1 MGGFSINSRTM
12 AIVGLIIASM
22 LFAYSRMPGGIGGTG
37 ITGAPGGIGGT
48 GIYGRIDGFGS
59 IWVNG
64 VEIFYDED
72 QVVLRQG
79 RDGRPQD
86 LKLGQIVA
94 VVINEETGR
103 AEAQTIEIIEEVN
116 GPIEQLAD
124 DQLIILGQKI
134 ILTDDT
140 IIDGDLEIGEQRA
153 VNGFR
158 APDGSIIASRIDQ
171 PLIEGELSLRGAVNR
186 AENGKVWI
194 NDQEL
199 EIQSEQIAVGN
210 TIEVRGRLGAERRR
224 FIINNIK
231 KRRLP
236 FDRRPA
242 RISYQGAFENVPTL
256 DTERSLT
263 NTIDTSVI
271 EFRPEIDDEVL
282 NIPRPNAEN
291 RVAFRNSFKRER
303 IAKKFAENYM
313 NKRRVDVNA
322 IKENIERI
330 REENRNNNGRTII
343 IRGEGLRDEIDI
355 DARRQAESES
365 RRQAE
370 VESRRQAEIERRR
383 QMEIERRRQI
393 ELDTR
398 RQAELEARRQAE
410 LEARRQAEV
419 EGRRQAEIESRR
431 QAEIEAKRRENL
443 IQQQREAATPSLQD
457 FEARRQTQL
466 EALKQAQI
474 EARSEAERTTIRS
487 FEREVRRKT
496 DDEIK
501 EEIRDQVRTQSREEI
516 RETIRQEVRRRLRR
530 QIRQGGI
537 QP

>member
-12 AIVGLIIASM
+12 AIVGLIIASV

-72 QVVLRQG
+72 QIITRQG
-79 RDGRPQD
+79 RDGLPD
-86 LKLGQIVA
+86 SLKIGQIVA
-94 VVINEETGR
+94 VIIDEETGR
-103 AEAQTIEIIEEVN
+103 AEAQSIEIIEEVN
-116 GPIEQLAD
+116 GPIEQISD
-124 DQLIILGQKI
+124 DQLTILGQKI

-140 IIDGDLEIGEQRA
+140 IIDGTLEIGEQWA

-158 APDGSIIASRIDQ
+158 APDGTIVASRIDK
-171 PLIEGELSLRGAVNR
+171 PLIEGELSLRGAVSR
-186 AENGKVWI
+186 SENGKVWI
-194 NDQEL
+194 NEQEL
-199 EIQSEQIAVGN
+199 EIQGEEIIVGN

-242 RISYQGAFENVPTL
+242 RISYQGAFENVSSL
-256 DTERSLT
+256 DIERPLL

-282 NIPRPNAEN
+282 IIPRPTVEN
-291 RVAFRNSFKRER
+291 RIAFRNNFKRER
-303 IAKKFAENYM
+303 IANRVIERRNVLREETRRQAEN
-313 NKRRVDVNA
+313 
-322 IKENIERI
+322 E
-330 REENRNNNGRTII
+330 
-343 IRGEGLRDEIDI
+343 
-355 DARRQAESES
+355 ARRQAELEA

-370 VESRRQAEIERRR
+370 IEARRQAAIEARRQAEIESRRQAEIERRR
-383 QMEIERRRQI
+383 QTEIESRRQV
-393 ELDTR
+393 ELEARRQAEMEAR

-410 LEARRQAEV
+410 LEARRQAEL
-419 EGRRQAEIESRR
+419 EARRQAEIESR
-431 QAEIEAKRRENL
+431 QQTELEANRRENL
-443 IQQQREAATPSLQD
+443 IGRQREAAQPILQD

-466 EALKQAQI
+466 EVLEQAQT
-474 EARSEAERTTIRS
+474 EARSEAERETIRS
-487 FEREVRRKT
+487 LERDIRRRT
-496 DDEIK
+496 D
-501 EEIRDQVRTQSREEI
+501 EEIREDIRGEVRTQSREEI
-516 RETIRQEVRRRLRR
+516 RQTIRQEIRRRLRR
-530 QIRQGGI
+530 QLRQGGI

>member
-79 RDGRPQD
+79 RDRRPQD
-86 LKLGQIVA
+86 LKIGQIVA
-94 VVINEETGR
+94 VMINEETGR
-103 AEAQTIEIIEEVN
+103 AEAQSIEIIEEVN

-140 IIDGDLEIGEQRA
+140 IIDGDLELGEQRA

-171 PLIEGELSLRGAVNR
+171 PLIEGELSLRGVVNR

-199 EIQSEQIAVGN
+199 EIQSEPIAVGN

-242 RISYQGAFENVPTL
+242 RISYQGAFDNVVALNDESAKAPVI
-256 DTERSLT
+256 E
-263 NTIDTSVI
+263 TSVI
-271 EFRPEIDDEVL
+271 EFRPESDVEILIV
-282 NIPRPNAEN
+282 PRPNAASRSE
-291 RVAFRNSFKRER
+291 FRNRFKRER
-303 IAKKFAENYM
+303 IAKKLDENFM
-313 NKRRVDVNA
+313 AKRRIDVNA
-322 IKENIERI
+322 IRETVDRI
-330 REENRNNNGRTII
+330 REENRNNNGRTILI
-343 IRGEGLRDEIDI
+343 QADPLSESARE
-355 DARRQAESES
+355 ARRQAEIEA

-370 VESRRQAEIERRR
+370 AESRRQAEIERRR
-383 QMEIERRRQI
+383 QAEIERRRQI

-410 LEARRQAEV
+410 LEARRQAEI

-431 QAEIEAKRRENL
+431 QAEIEARRQESL
-443 IQQQREAATPSLQD
+443 IQQQREVATPALQD

-466 EALKQAQI
+466 EAIQQVQT
-474 EARSEAERTTIRS
+474 EARSEAERETLRS
-487 FEREVRRKT
+487 LEREVRRKT

>member
-12 AIVGLIIASM
+12 AIVGLIFASM

-37 ITGAPGGIGGT
+37 ISGAPGGIGGT

-86 LKLGQIVA
+86 LKIGQIVA
-94 VVINEETGR
+94 VIINEKTGR
-103 AEAQTIEIIEEVN
+103 AEAQSIEIIEEVN

-140 IIDGDLEIGEQRA
+140 IIDSELEIGQQRA

-186 AENGKVWI
+186 AEDGKVWI

-199 EIQSEQIAVGN
+199 EIQSEQITVGN

-236 FDRRPA
+236 FDRRPV
-242 RISYQGAFENVPTL
+242 RISYQGAFENVPAL

-263 NTIDTSVI
+263 NTIETSVI
-271 EFRPEIDDEVL
+271 EFRSEIDDEVL

-291 RVAFRNSFKRER
+291 RAAFRNSFNRER
-303 IAKKFAENYM
+303 IVNRIVE
-313 NKRRVDVNA
+313 RR
-322 IKENIERI
+322 NIL
-330 REENRNNNGRTII
+330 REETRRQLEN
-343 IRGEGLRDEIDI
+343 E
-355 DARRQAESES
+355 ARRQAEIESRRQSEIVARRQATIEA

-370 VESRRQAEIERRR
+370 VESRRQAEIERMR
-383 QMEIERRRQI
+383 QLEIERRRQI

-410 LEARRQAEV
+410 LEARRQAEI

-431 QAEIEAKRRENL
+431 QAEIEARRQESV
-443 IQQQREAATPSLQD
+443 IQQQRETTTPALQD
-457 FEARRQTQL
+457 FDTRRQTQL
-466 EALKQAQI
+466 EFLEQAQT
-474 EARSEAERTTIRS
+474 EAKNET
-487 FEREVRRKT
+487 ERETILQMERELRRQTDSEVRE
-496 DDEIK
+496 D
-501 EEIRDQVRTQSREEI
+501 IRDQVRSQSREEI
-516 RETIRQEVRRRLRR
+516 RQTIRQELRRRIRRQLRR
-530 QIRQGGI
+530 DQLQ
-537 QP
+537 

>member
-1 MGGFSINSRTM
+1 
-12 AIVGLIIASM
+12 
-22 LFAYSRMPGGIGGTG
+22 MPGGIGGTG

-59 IWVNG
+59 IWVKG

-79 RDGRPQD
+79 RDRRPQD
-86 LKLGQIVA
+86 LKIGQIVA
-94 VVINEETGR
+94 VIINEKTGR

-116 GPIEQLAD
+116 GPIEQVTD

-140 IIDGDLEIGEQRA
+140 IIDGDLELGEQRA

-263 NTIDTSVI
+263 NTIETSVI
-271 EFRPEIDDEVL
+271 EFRPEIDDEIL
-282 NIPRPNAEN
+282 NIPKPNAEN
-291 RVAFRNSFKRER
+291 RTTFRNSFNRER
-303 IAKKFAENYM
+303 IANRIVE
-313 NKRRVDVNA
+313 RR
-322 IKENIERI
+322 NIL
-330 REENRNNNGRTII
+330 REE
-343 IRGEGLRDEIDI
+343 
-355 DARRQAESES
+355 
-365 RRQAE
+365 
-370 VESRRQAEIERRR
+370 
-383 QMEIERRRQI
+383 
-393 ELDTR
+393 TR
-398 RQAELEARRQAE
+398 RQVENEARRQAE
-410 LEARRQAEV
+410 TESRRQVEIEARRQAT
-419 EGRRQAEIESRR
+419 IEARR
-431 QAEIEAKRRENL
+431 QAEIEARRQESL
-443 IQQQREAATPSLQD
+443 IQQQREVATPALQD

-466 EALKQAQI
+466 EAIQQVQT
-474 EARSEAERTTIRS
+474 EARSEAERETLRS
-487 FEREVRRKT
+487 LEREVRRKT

-516 RETIRQEVRRRLRR
+516 RQTIRQGVRRRLRR

>member
-86 LKLGQIVA
+86 LKIGQIVA
-94 VVINEETGR
+94 VMINEETGR

-140 IIDGDLEIGEQRA
+140 IIDSDLEIGQQRA

-199 EIQSEQIAVGN
+199 EIQSEQITVGN

-263 NTIDTSVI
+263 NTIETSVI
-271 EFRPEIDDEVL
+271 EFKPEIDEEAFT
-282 NIPRPNAEN
+282 IPQPTMEN
-291 RVAFRNSFKRER
+291 RVAFRNSFNRER
-303 IAKKFAENYM
+303 IANRIVE
-313 NKRRVDVNA
+313 RR
-322 IKENIERI
+322 NIL
-330 REENRNNNGRTII
+330 REETRRQVEN
-343 IRGEGLRDEIDI
+343 E
-355 DARRQAESES
+355 ARRQAEIES
-365 RRQAE
+365 RRQAEIEARRQATIEARRQAE

-383 QMEIERRRQI
+383 QLEIERRRQI

-410 LEARRQAEV
+410 LEARRQAEI

-431 QAEIEAKRRENL
+431 QAEIEARRQESL
-443 IQQQREAATPSLQD
+443 IQQQREVATPALQD

-466 EALKQAQI
+466 EAIQQVQT
-474 EARSEAERTTIRS
+474 EARSEAERETLRS
-487 FEREVRRKT
+487 LEREVRRKT

-516 RETIRQEVRRRLRR
+516 RQTIRQEVRRRLRR